1 MYEAKEV
8 IEVLR
13 LHHSEKL
20 YQALSEIID
29 DPISPADEIRKYKS
43 LFDEGIISE
52 EEFRKRRRNCSIK
65 KGVFMG
71 TVPTLRSLGLFASKL
86 DG

>member
-20 YQALSEIID
+20 YQALSKHTMTF
-29 DPISPADEIRKYKS
+29 SPADEIRKYKS

-52 EEFRKRRRNCSIK
+52 EEFEK
-65 KGVFMG
+65 KKKE
-71 TVPTLRSLGLFASKL
+71 LLN
-86 DG
+86 